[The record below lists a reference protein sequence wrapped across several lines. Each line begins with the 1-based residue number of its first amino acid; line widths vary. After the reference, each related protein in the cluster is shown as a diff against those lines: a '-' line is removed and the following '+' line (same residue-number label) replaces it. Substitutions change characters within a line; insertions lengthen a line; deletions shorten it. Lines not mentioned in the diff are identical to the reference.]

1 MICCTS
7 VVLSGLAVNI
17 CVRYPAF
24 GGSVERSKRCV
35 VKSLNLLMAA
45 DELELPWCFVA
56 VVFTLLG
63 ECHKS
68 KSL

>member
-63 ECHKS
+63 ERHKS
-68 KSL
+68 ISL